1 MTQHIPRRFQ
11 GAARWLLA
19 GMLALWALPALA
31 QSTDPFAKPVE
42 GPPPKP
48 RNATSSLGATAP
60 SPAELHDARTLA
72 TAIFARPAAAKAA
85 ADKVTAAAE
94 ADLPPPE
101 PKADWAPPEGIQLG
115 GKGLQIK
122 TPF

>member
-1 MTQHIPRRFQ
+1 MTQHTQRRFQ
-11 GAARWLLA
+11 GAARMALA
-19 GMLALWALPALA
+19 AMLALSALPALA
-31 QSTDPFAKPVE
+31 QASDPFAKPVE

-72 TAIFARPAAAKAA
+72 TAVFARPAAAKAA

-94 ADLPPPE
+94 ADLPPLQ
-101 PKADWAPPEGIQLG
+101 PKADWTSSEGVQLG